1 MKDLRESICALC
13 GCDIVEVMQDY
24 SIYINEKQLPVC
36 GKCYVLTQILDTLKG
51 IKDGNNRRP
60 RLQVPDGDVH

>member
-13 GCDIVEVMQDY
+13 GCDIVEAMEDY
-24 SIYINEKQLPVC
+24 RSWRAGKELIVC
-36 GKCYVLTQILDTLKG
+36 GKCFMINRIMEEVINL
-51 IKDGNNRRP
+51 GNNRRS